1 MHSFKAQGRNRVGSV
16 DRKPGERYN
25 LSAFNCLQVMDRPTR
40 ELQLNTPLL
49 PILVGLVLVMQLI
62 DPYRGW
68 TILLVGLGGT
78 WLLSYLWARSLARG
92 LRLTRE
98 MRYGWAQV
106 GDKLQERFTLINKGW
121 APGLWIEIVDHSTL
135 PGYRASSVRA
145 VGGNGSTRWYT
156 EGTCTLRGLYTLG
169 PTRLETGDPFGLYT
183 VWLSSPSWVDLM
195 VMPPIVPLPAIK
207 VAPGGRAGE
216 GRPTPHDLKRTV
228 SAAGVRD
235 YCPGDS
241 LHLIHWPT
249 SAHHDSLHVRL
260 LESTPAGDWWIILD
274 MNRQIQAGE
283 GQDSSAE
290 HGVIL
295 AASLADRGLRAGRSV
310 GLIASGAEL
319 IWRSP
324 QQGAGHRLAILR
336 ALALVELG
344 SRPLAQVLARMPH
357 RSGRSASLII
367 ITSDVEGDWAEP
379 LLPLMQRG
387 AAPTVLLLDPV
398 SFGGSG
404 DAADLGALLSRA
416 GVTPT
421 LITRDLLSRPE
432 ARPGRRGR
440 WEWRMTGTGRAVPL
454 RRPRDTTWKELP

>member
-1 MHSFKAQGRNRVGSV
+1 LHSFKAQGRNRVGSV
-16 DRKPGERYN
+16 DRKLGERYN
-25 LSAFNCLQVMDRPTR
+25 LSAFNWLQVMDRPTR

-207 VAPGGRAGE
+207 VAPGGRAG
-216 GRPTPHDLKRTV
+216 
-228 SAAGVRD
+228 
-235 YCPGDS
+235 
-241 LHLIHWPT
+241 T

-310 GLIASGAEL
+310 GLIANGAEL

-387 AAPTVLLLDPV
+387 EAPPPPSCCSIPSLLAAVATLLIWARC
-398 SFGGSG
+398 S
-404 DAADLGALLSRA
+404 
-416 GVTPT
+416 
-421 LITRDLLSRPE
+421 PE
-432 ARPGRRGR
+432 P
-440 WEWRMTGTGRAVPL
+440 E
-454 RRPRDTTWKELP
+454 